1 MKKILLVAA
10 CCVGYVA
17 AFGQPKLQ
25 PLPLTDLTAFRPQA
39 GNWQI
44 VGGVMINPLVAIHE
58 PEPTTPPV
66 AAAGKKSKKNVSVAA
81 PTPKTT
87 AVTFTAGTGILLNMN
102 DAARRDALLTTF
114 EHGDI
119 ELSLEVMLPKGS
131 NSGIY
136 LQGRYEVQLYD
147 SWGVAIPGFSDIGGI
162 YRNWESDPPKVYMG
176 KAPLVN
182 AAKAPGTWQTLRIS
196 FRAPRFDAAGNKTE
210 NARFNFVY
218 LNGALIHNQVD
229 VPQPT
234 GGPIENNEKPL
245 GPLMIQGDHGPV
257 AIRNVHY
264 LVPELVKVTL
274 GPVSYQTY
282 YGNYKLISDFTALK
296 PAASGTQPELSCE
309 VLTSDNAYGSIYK
322 GEITVSK
329 DAEYQFTLAYT
340 GGARLVVN
348 NQTIT
353 NYQSA
358 DGWWRFD
365 EGKLRLKAGTY
376 PLEIYN
382 YKDASWMPPRLGLYV
397 AAEGGEPQTLHAFNS
412 YPPADDPVAPIL
424 LSPGA
429 TPKLLR
435 AFVDFNGDRKQR
447 LTHTIGV
454 GDPTGVHYVYDL
466 KSGNLAAAWRGPFVD
481 ATPMWHDRGDGSFLP
496 QGAVQYF
503 FNNVPLAELPTGNEP
518 FVAWQAAT
526 EVMNTAFQPK
536 GYRMQPDGRPVFGYQ
551 LKGAKVEDAIIPDAE
566 KRSLVREIKL
576 TDAQALANPHFKL
589 AEGAEIQQVSDG
601 LFVVDQRYFIQA
613 GTNCHPKIR
622 THNGRQELITPV
634 QQSMQYTL
642 MW

>member
-1 MKKILLVAA
+1 MAGVA
-10 CCVGYVA
+10 
-17 AFGQPKLQ
+17 QPKLQ
-25 PLPLTDLTAFRPQA
+25 PLPLTDLKAFRPQA
-39 GNWQI
+39 GNWQV
-44 VGGVMINPLVAIHE
+44 VGGVVMNPHVDIHE
-58 PEPTTPPV
+58 EAPAVPL
-66 AAAGKKSKKNVSVAA
+66 VAA
-81 PTPKTT
+81 PTKKGKKTAVAPVPPPKPK
-87 AVTFTAGTGILLNMN
+87 AVTFTPGTGILLNMN
-102 DAARRDALLTTF
+102 DGTKRDALLSAF

-136 LQGRYEVQLYD
+136 LQGRYEVQLFD
-147 SWGVAIPGFSDIGGI
+147 SWGVPTPGFSDIGGI
-162 YRNWESDPPKVYMG
+162 YRNWETDPPKVYMG

-182 AAKAPGTWQTLRIS
+182 AAKAPGTWQTMRIS

-218 LNGALIHNQVD
+218 LNEVLIHNQVE
-229 VPQPT
+229 VPKPT

-257 AIRNVHY
+257 AIRNVQY
-264 LVPELVKVTL
+264 LVPEVVKVSL
-274 GPVSYQTY
+274 GTVNYQTFH
-282 YGNYKLISDFTALK
+282 GNYKAISDYAALK
-296 PAASGTQPELSCE
+296 PAASGTQPELSCDI
-309 VLTSDNAYGSIYK
+309 LANDNAYGTIYK
-322 GEITVSK
+322 SEITVSK

-348 NQTIT
+348 NETVT

-365 EGKLRLKAGTY
+365 QGKLRLKAGTY
-376 PLEIYN
+376 PIEIYN

-412 YPPADDPVAPIL
+412 YPPADDPVSPIL

-435 AFVDFNGDRKQR
+435 AFVDFKGDRQQR

-466 KSGNLAAAWRGPFVD
+466 KSGNLAGAWRGPFVD
-481 ATPMWHDRGDGSFLP
+481 ATPMWHDRGDGSFVP

-503 FNNVPLAELPTGNEP
+503 FNNVPLAEMTTGTESFP
-518 FVAWQAAT
+518 AWQPAT
-526 EVMNTAFQPK
+526 EVMNTTFQPK
-536 GYRMQPDGRPVFGYQ
+536 GYRMQPDGRPVFMYQ
-551 LKGAKVEDAIIPDAE
+551 LKGAKVEDTILPDAE
-566 KRSLVREIKL
+566 KRSLLREIKV
-576 TDAQALANPHFKL
+576 TDAQSLSNPHFKL
-589 AEGAEIQQVSDG
+589 AEGADIQQVSDG
-601 LFVVDQRYFIQA
+601 LFVVDQNYYIQA
-613 GTNCHPKIR
+613 GVNCQPKIR
-622 THNGRQELITPV
+622 TVSGRQELITPV
-634 QQSMQYTL
+634 QQSIQYTL
-642 MW
+642 IW